1 MHEEKIQNIDTHTK
15 YDNFKMHQK
24 IVSNL
29 EKDDVVKLLV
39 NDEVKFE
46 CKVLYGNNAHVNISL
61 QDKGERL
68 EELTQEQIQEAIIQ
82 YRQRQN

>member
-1 MHEEKIQNIDTHTK
+1 MHEETTNNTDTHEK

-46 CKVLYGNNAHVNISL
+46 CKVLYGNSAHVNIAL

-68 EELTQEQIQEAIIQ
+68 EELTPKQMQEAIAL
-82 YRQRQN
+82 YRQQQ

>member
-1 MHEEKIQNIDTHTK
+1 
-15 YDNFKMHQK
+15 MHQK

-46 CKVLYGNNAHVNISL
+46 CKVLYGNSAHVNIEL

-68 EELTQEQIQEAIIQ
+68 EELTPEQMQEAIAL
-82 YRQRQN
+82 YRQQQ

>member
-1 MHEEKIQNIDTHTK
+1 MHEERTNNTDTHPK

-29 EKDDVVKLLV
+29 EKDDVVK
-39 NDEVKFE
+39 FE
-46 CKVLYGNNAHVNISL
+46 CKVLYGNSAHVNISL

-68 EELTQEQIQEAIIQ
+68 EDLTQAQIQEAIAL
-82 YRQRQN
+82 YRQQQ

>member
-1 MHEEKIQNIDTHTK
+1 MHEETTNKQNTHPK

-39 NDEVKFE
+39 NDDV
-46 CKVLYGNNAHVNISL
+46 V
-61 QDKGERL
+61 
-68 EELTQEQIQEAIIQ
+68 
-82 YRQRQN
+82 

>member
-1 MHEEKIQNIDTHTK
+1 MHEERTNNTDTHPK

-46 CKVLYGNNAHVNISL
+46 CKVLYGNSAHVNISL

-68 EELTQEQIQEAIIQ
+68 EDLTQAQIQEAIAL
-82 YRQRQN
+82 YRQQQ

>member
-1 MHEEKIQNIDTHTK
+1 MHEERTNNTDTHPK

-46 CKVLYGNNAHVNISL
+46 CKVLYGNSAHVNISL

-68 EELTQEQIQEAIIQ
+68 EELTQTQIQEAIAL
-82 YRQRQN
+82 YRQQQ

>member
-1 MHEEKIQNIDTHTK
+1 MHEETTNKQNTHPK

-39 NDEVKFE
+39 NDEIKFE
-46 CKVLYGNNAHVNISL
+46 SKVLYGNSAHVNISL

-68 EELTQEQIQEAIIQ
+68 EDLTQAQIQEAIAL
-82 YRQRQN
+82 YRQQQ

>member
-1 MHEEKIQNIDTHTK
+1 MHEETTNKQNTHPK

-39 NDEVKFE
+39 NDEIKFE
-46 CKVLYGNNAHVNISL
+46 SKVLYGNSAHVNIAL

-68 EELTQEQIQEAIIQ
+68 EELTQEQIQEAIAQ
-82 YRQRQN
+82 YRQQQ

>member
-1 MHEEKIQNIDTHTK
+1 MHEERTNNTDTHEK

-46 CKVLYGNNAHVNISL
+46 CKVLYGNSAHVNIAL

-68 EELTQEQIQEAIIQ
+68 EELTPEQMQEAIAQ
-82 YRQRQN
+82 YRQQQ

>member
-1 MHEEKIQNIDTHTK
+1 MHEERTNNTDTHPK

-68 EELTQEQIQEAIIQ
+68 EDLTQAQIQEAIAL
-82 YRQRQN
+82 YRQQQ

>member
-1 MHEEKIQNIDTHTK
+1 MHEERTNNTDTHEK

-29 EKDDVVKLLV
+29 EKDDVVKLLI
-39 NDEVKFE
+39 NDELKFE
-46 CKVLYGNNAHVNISL
+46 CKVLYGNSAHVNIAL

-68 EELTQEQIQEAIIQ
+68 EDLTQEQIEEAIAQ
-82 YRQRQN
+82 YRQQQ

>member
-1 MHEEKIQNIDTHTK
+1 MHEERTNNTDTHPK

-39 NDEVKFE
+39 NDEVKFNSSTNSRG
-46 CKVLYGNNAHVNISL
+46 YRFIQTTTIISHIFTI
-61 QDKGERL
+61 K
-68 EELTQEQIQEAIIQ
+68 
-82 YRQRQN
+82 

>member
-1 MHEEKIQNIDTHTK
+1 MHEETTNNTDTHPK

-46 CKVLYGNNAHVNISL
+46 CKVLYGNSAHVNIAL

-68 EELTQEQIQEAIIQ
+68 EELTQAQIQEAIAL
-82 YRQRQN
+82 YRQQQ

>member
-1 MHEEKIQNIDTHTK
+1 MHEETTNNIDTHQK

-46 CKVLYGNNAHVNISL
+46 CKVLYGNSAHVNISL

-68 EELTQEQIQEAIIQ
+68 EELTQEQIQEAIAQ
-82 YRQRQN
+82 YRQQQ

>member
-1 MHEEKIQNIDTHTK
+1 
-15 YDNFKMHQK
+15 MHQK

-46 CKVLYGNNAHVNISL
+46 CKVLYGNSAHVNISL

-68 EELTQEQIQEAIIQ
+68 EDLTQAQIQEAISL
-82 YRQRQN
+82 YRQQQ